1 MNAMPSLV
9 RRLALGALL
18 PALCFA
24 AMPAIPQTAA
34 QRYTVEIIVFRNSGN
49 AGALAGD
56 AAVSASGDVAATP
69 AESTRLGGAAS
80 RLRSAGGYRVLG
92 HAAWSQAA
100 AGFNSRRGVSA
111 AQLGLGAGVAG
122 KIILERG
129 QYLHFG
135 VDLTIDD
142 GGQRYRINEVR
153 RVKPDDIQYFDHPG
167 VGVIA
172 VVTAGDTTPR

>member
-1 MNAMPSLV
+1 MNSPPSPL
-9 RRLALGALL
+9 RRLAIAALI

-24 AMPAIPQTAA
+24 AMPAVPQTAA
-34 QRYTVEIIVFRNSGN
+34 PRYTVEIIVFRNAGN
-49 AGALAGD
+49 GGALAAGS
-56 AAVSASGDVAATP
+56 AVSTAGDVVATP
-69 AESTRLGGAAS
+69 VESRKLGGAAS

-92 HAAWSQAA
+92 HAAWSQGA

-111 AQLGLGAGVAG
+111 AQLGLGAGVEG
-122 KIILERG
+122 KVILERG

-153 RVKPDDIQYFDHPG
+153 RVKPDDIQYFDHPA

-172 VVTAGDTTPR
+172 VVSGG

>member
-1 MNAMPSLV
+1 MTSQPSLV
-9 RRLALGALL
+9 RRLAMGALL
-18 PALCFA
+18 PALCLVALPALPQNA
-24 AMPAIPQTAA
+24 AP
-34 QRYTVEIIVFRNSGN
+34 RYTVEIIVFRTS
-49 AGALAGD
+49 ATTGALGAGS
-56 AAVSASGDVAATP
+56 AVSGSGDVTATLL
-69 AESTRLGGAAS
+69 ESGKLGGAAA
-80 RLRSAGGYRVLG
+80 RLRAAGGYRVLG
-92 HAAWSQAA
+92 HATWSQGA

-111 AQLGLGAGVAG
+111 SQLGLGAGVEG

-153 RVKPDDIQYFDHPG
+153 RVKSDEIQYFDHPA

-172 VVTAGDTTPR
+172 VVSGGN